1 MTEEKPKVRCAIYTR
16 KSKEEG
22 LEQDFNSLDAQRQAG
37 EAFIASQIGEGWV
50 CLPERY
56 DDGGYTGGNTERP
69 ALQRLLIDIKAGL
82 IDCVVVY
89 KVDRLSRSL
98 LDFAKI
104 MGILEAC
111 NVAFVSVTQSFNS
124 ANSMGR
130 LTLNILLSFAQF
142 EREVISERTRDKI
155 GMARKKGK
163 WSGGT
168 PVLGYDPVPG
178 AGRIVINDVEAEQ
191 VRAIFDLYLELG
203 GMLKVVDE
211 LARRGWTNKTWITRA
226 GKLHQGKPF
235 NKGMLHNL
243 LTNPIYTGNVRHH
256 GKVYPGEH
264 DAIISQETFD
274 RVQEM
279 LANNRK
285 CEDPDRQFR
294 GDAILRG
301 ILRCKAC
308 DCGMVNSHS
317 KKGNRRHRYYLC
329 HNAQSRGW
337 RHCPRPTLPALEI
350 ERFVVEEIRAIG
362 RDEGLIRE
370 VVEETRRIQTERIE
384 ELSDAERLLKQELK
398 GYAKQARELAYQPFD
413 PRASTALA
421 SANERIAQIEQEIT
435 DVHRQLVNL
444 RSANLG
450 DSDVAEACRLFDPVW
465 DVLTTREQR
474 RIIRLLIERID
485 FDAAEETIAITF
497 HPTGIQALRV
507 EHDRA
512 TEEAA
517 VQ

>member
-1 MTEEKPKVRCAIYTR
+1 MSDDKPTIRCAIYTR

-37 EAFIASQIGEGWV
+37 EAFIASQVGEGWV
-50 CLPERY
+50 CLPEHY

-168 PVLGYDPVPG
+168 PVLGYDVVPEG
-178 AGRIVINDVEAEQ
+178 GRIVINEVEAEQ

-211 LARRGWTNKTWITRA
+211 LECRGWANKTWITRS

-235 NKGMLHNL
+235 NKGMLHYL

-264 DAIISQETFD
+264 DAILSQETFD
-274 RVQEM
+274 RVQKM
-279 LANNRK
+279 LASNRRE
-285 CEDPDRQFR
+285 EDPDRHFQ

-317 KKGNRRHRYYLC
+317 TKGNRRYRYYLC

-337 RHCPRPTLPALEI
+337 RHCPRPTLPAQEI
-350 ERFVVEEIRAIG
+350 ERFVVEEICAIG
-362 RDEGLIRE
+362 QDDGLIQE
-370 VVEETRRIQTERIE
+370 VVEETRRIQAARIE
-384 ELSDAERLLKQELK
+384 QLSDTERLLKQELK
-398 GYAKQARELAYQPFD
+398 GYAKQARDLEYKPFD
-413 PRASTALA
+413 PRAAAALD
-421 SANERIAQIEQEIT
+421 SAKERIGQIEREIASI
-435 DVHRQLVNL
+435 HAQLADL
-444 RSANLG
+444 RAANLA
-450 DSDVAEACRLFDPVW
+450 DSDVAEACRLFHPVW
-465 DVLTTREQR
+465 DVLTSREQR

-497 HPTGIQALRV
+497 NPTGIKALRA